1 MDNRIDH
8 ILNQWLLN
16 IGFSETIVHGV
27 QFILELLVL
36 LVLSFVADRLAKKI
50 VVRIISAL
58 VKRTTFTW
66 DDVLLENKVFDRLA
80 HLAPALVIQAS
91 VRYFLVDFQTSPSK
105 GG

>member
-58 VKRTTFTW
+58 V
-66 DDVLLENKVFDRLA
+66 
-80 HLAPALVIQAS
+80 
-91 VRYFLVDFQTSPSK
+91 
-105 GG
+105 